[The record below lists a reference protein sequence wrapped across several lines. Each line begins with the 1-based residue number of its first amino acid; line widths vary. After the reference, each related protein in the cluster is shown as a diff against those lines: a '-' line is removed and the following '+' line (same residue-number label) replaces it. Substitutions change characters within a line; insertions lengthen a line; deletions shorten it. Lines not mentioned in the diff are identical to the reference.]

1 MKHISLFSGGGGF
14 DLAAEWVGWTNVVSC
29 EIEAFQNRI
38 LEYYW
43 PDAYHHRDIKTLTGD
58 KIDKEISKKYG
69 SNWEKDGVV
78 ISGGFP
84 CQPFS
89 QAGKRKGTEDN
100 RYLWPEMFRII
111 KEVRPDWVVA
121 ENVAAITS
129 MVFPSEAVKMGTQ
142 PNIFGEDNEIFEVRQ
157 EYVIHR
163 ILKDFE
169 SIGYNVQPFII
180 PAAAIG
186 APHKRD
192 RIWIVANTESK
203 QSEFIEPEQ
212 PKYCEQKQR
221 KFRGSYSKT
230 SIANPDSTGLQRG
243 EKRRGTNKKRTNKEK
258 FPARLFQPTWEKFP
272 TQSPVCSG
280 DDGFPTELDGITFSK
295 WRQESLK
302 TFGNAIVPQI
312 AKVIFQSINHITY
325 GSK

>member
-29 EIEAFQNRI
+29 EVEDFQNRI

-43 PDAYHHRDIKTLTGD
+43 PEVYHHRDIKTLTGD
-58 KIDKEISKKYG
+58 KINKESTKRYG
-69 SNWEKDGVV
+69 SNWRKDGV
-78 ISGGFP
+78 IITGGFP

-89 QAGKRKGTEDN
+89 NAGKRKGTEDD

-169 SIGYNVQPFII
+169 SEGYDVQAFII
-180 PAAAIG
+180 PAAAVG

-192 RIWIVANTESK
+192 RIWIIANTKSK
-203 QSEFIEPEQ
+203 
-212 PKYCEQKQR
+212 
-221 KFRGSYSKT
+221 
-230 SIANPDSTGLQRG
+230 GLQRF
-243 EKRRGTNKKRTNKEK
+243 EESRDTNKKRTYKK
-258 FPARLFQPTWEKFP
+258 QFIGRFFQPTWEKFP
-272 TQSPVCSG
+272 TQSPICSG
-280 DDGFPTELDGITFSK
+280 NDGFPYYLDGITFPE
-295 WRQESLK
+295 WRKETLK
-302 TFGNAIVPQI
+302 TFGNAIVPQV
-312 AKVIFQSINHITY
+312 AYMIFKTINSIIS
-325 GSK
+325 GKIK